1 MKLNKTREK
10 LIKMYIDS
18 LKEDVIP
25 WRQRW
30 SNNLNKNGITNLEY
44 KGVNQ
49 LLLQAVSMNEHYN
62 DNRWFTYVQ
71 IKEKEYKLTNSKGKG
86 VPIEFWSVYDIKNKR
101 KLDYSQYEKII
112 EKNPEEKENYRL
124 FSNISY
130 VFNGSLIEGLPP
142 IETSYNMKKVEIP
155 RLIKN
160 VINNLG
166 VKYYEYGNDAYYN
179 PKTDEIVLP
188 PKNVFVDKY
197 SYYATQLHELCH
209 STGNE
214 KRLNRKFNIGDKK
227 EYARE
232 ELVAEI
238 GSSFLMQKLNVD
250 VKAEHYDNHKTYIQ
264 SWINILENKPNE
276 LFRAINESNKV
287 VDYIKDNSKNKE
299 KNYER

>member
-71 IKEKEYKLTNSKGKG
+71 IKERGYKLTNSKGKG
-86 VPIEFWSVYDIKNKR
+86 VPIEFWSVYDIRNKR

-112 EKNPEEKENYRL
+112 KKNPKEKENYRL

-142 IETSYNMKKVEIP
+142 IEANYNMKNVEIP

-160 VINNLG
+160 IINNLG

-179 PKTDEIVLP
+179 SKTDEIVLP

-209 STGNE
+209 STGNV
-214 KRLNRKFNIGDKK
+214 KRLNRQFNIGDKK

-232 ELVAEI
+232 ELIAEI
-238 GSSFLMQKLNVD
+238 SSSFLMQKLNVD
-250 VKAEHYDNHKTYIQ
+250 IKAEHYDNHKTYIQ
-264 SWINILENKPNE
+264 SWINILEDKPNE

-287 VDYIKDNSKNKE
+287 VDYIKDNSRNKE

>member
-71 IKEKEYKLTNSKGKG
+71 IKEKGYKLTNSKGKG

-142 IETSYNMKKVEIP
+142 IEASYNMKKVEIP

-238 GSSFLMQKLNVD
+238 SSSFLMQKLNVD

>member
-71 IKEKEYKLTNSKGKG
+71 IKEKGYKLTNSKGKG

-142 IETSYNMKKVEIP
+142 IEASYNMKKVEIP

-179 PKTDEIVLP
+179 PKTDETVLP

-238 GSSFLMQKLNVD
+238 SSSFLMQKLNVD